1 MRHPIVSCAQIL
13 HEGQNFDISKI
24 PKKLQSFSES
34 LHYPVYDA
42 LLHFYEED
50 EYCKIYHKGLSPYIN
65 HIKKFAGAVSLDRS
79 VGWCDDIEDQKNM
92 NQVNKHSRKMFA
104 KNGVPY
110 ITNVRFGDKKSYP
123 FCFEDIPQNS
133 VLFVGAHGTQNRADY
148 KAVFFAGIC
157 AMVEQQHPK
166 ILLIYGSVDKRILS
180 LCIKNDITLVQ
191 YPSQCS
197 LAHSPQKPR
206 RCGPAHDA
214 PARKGR
220 NCVTPRKSN
229 YSVPSRNQ

>member
-13 HEGQNFDISKI
+13 HEGQNFDISEI
-24 PKKLQSFSES
+24 PEKLQSFSES
-34 LHYPVYDA
+34 LHYPVHDA
-42 LLHFYEED
+42 WVHFYEED
-50 EYCKIYHKGLSPYIN
+50 EYCQVYTEGLAQHLD

-92 NQVNKHSRKMFA
+92 NQVNRHSRKIFA
-104 KNGVPY
+104 KNGIPH
-110 ITNVRFGDKKSYP
+110 ITNVRFGDKRTYS

-197 LAHSPQKPR
+197 LAH
-206 RCGPAHDA
+206 
-214 PARKGR
+214 
-220 NCVTPRKSN
+220 KS
-229 YSVPSRNQ
+229 